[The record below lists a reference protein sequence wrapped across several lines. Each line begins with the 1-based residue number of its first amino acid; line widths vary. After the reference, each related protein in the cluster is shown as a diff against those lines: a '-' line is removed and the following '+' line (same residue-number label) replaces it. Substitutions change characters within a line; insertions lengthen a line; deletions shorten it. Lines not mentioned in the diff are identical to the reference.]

1 MNTRTM
7 EGQHIKELPLA
18 FFDLETT
25 GLSAAQGH
33 RICEIALLR
42 VRDGSIEQRYTTLI
56 NPRRP
61 VEPQAFAVNGISPSM
76 VQDAPTFETVIDSL
90 LDILHGTVIVAHN
103 APFDISFLACELTR
117 AGRTTPI
124 NPVIDTLVLSRQL
137 LPARPSHSLHAL
149 STDLRLH
156 TPDHRAMS
164 DVLALRGL
172 FDHLLVLM
180 DELQV
185 RTLGEVLRYQR
196 GLLPGE
202 PELVAPPLIAQALK
216 EKRQLRIIYNS
227 VSTPIA
233 HERIIEPLEL
243 AKIRGKLYLRA
254 YCHLRKDNRS
264 FALDKI
270 ESMEFA
276 DMSFQA

>member
-1 MNTRTM
+1 
-7 EGQHIKELPLA
+7 
-18 FFDLETT
+18 
-25 GLSAAQGH
+25 
-33 RICEIALLR
+33 
-42 VRDGSIEQRYTTLI
+42 
-56 NPRRP
+56 
-61 VEPQAFAVNGISPSM
+61 
-76 VQDAPTFETVIDSL
+76 
-90 LDILHGTVIVAHN
+90 
-103 APFDISFLACELTR
+103 
-117 AGRTTPI
+117 
-124 NPVIDTLVLSRQL
+124 
-137 LPARPSHSLHAL
+137 
-149 STDLRLH
+149 
-156 TPDHRAMS
+156 
-164 DVLALRGL
+164 
-172 FDHLLVLM
+172 M